1 MITLSSLVKA
11 YRNMM
16 ESLGNG
22 SLLLPVNTVTTSSSF
37 VSWAQSVFPAVESLS
52 AKIQGTTNNNTG
64 KTSKTDSI
72 DDGATEAGDGNVDDA
87 GSVQSGVSAMLP
99 GGSSSSSSSTGQLAA
114 AAAAW
119 LSEALCLCIHISGL
133 APLKSHSGGVGSAA
147 SIVLPSWAS
156 SATPSDL
163 LCISLSID
171 AASDAAAGKNTAS
184 FARVLIQALK
194 LVTPSDSL
202 QGGEEEDEKTT
213 TSSDSTRA
221 LNTRATISAAISY
234 SMSELSKACVV
245 HLKSASVSKT
255 VQKLLTAW
263 TTTGGGGGVSSAMTE
278 ATNAVKA
285 LLIERTTSAQKSQ
298 LISSSSSGTGGGKK
312 GGLGLQSS
320 VAGPRLGTGRAA
332 SRGKSYAED

>member
-37 VSWAQSVFPAVESLS
+37 LSWAQSVFPAVESLS

-64 KTSKTDSI
+64 KTTKTDSI
-72 DDGATEAGDGNVDDA
+72 DDGATEAGDGNIDDA

-99 GGSSSSSSSTGQLAA
+99 GGSSASSSSTGQLAA

-133 APLKSHSGGVGSAA
+133 VPLKSKSGEVHGSTA
-147 SIVLPSWAS
+147 SLVLPSWAS

-171 AASDAAAGKNTAS
+171 AASDAAAGKNTAP

-194 LVTPSDSL
+194 LVTPRGNL
-202 QGGEEEDEKTT
+202 QENEDDGKTT

-221 LNTRATISAAISY
+221 LTTSATISAAISY
-234 SMSELSKACVV
+234 SLSELSKACVV

-298 LISSSSSGTGGGKK
+298 LISSSSSAGGGKK